1 MLLDEAVGVTVLRY
15 VEQEVTVMT
24 VGSARPAEDEDV
36 LGNPWMATDEAIGI
50 ELKVAVLLVLG
61 SPYGAGMGPT
71 GRR

>member
-1 MLLDEAVGVTVLRY
+1 VL
-15 VEQEVTVMT
+15 E
-24 VGSARPAEDEDV
+24 
-36 LGNPWMATDEAIGI
+36 NPWMATDEAIGI